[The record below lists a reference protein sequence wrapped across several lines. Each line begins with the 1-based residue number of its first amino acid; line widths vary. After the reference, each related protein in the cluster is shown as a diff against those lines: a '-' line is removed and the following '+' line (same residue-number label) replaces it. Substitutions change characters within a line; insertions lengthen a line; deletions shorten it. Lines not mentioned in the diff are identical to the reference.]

1 MKPLTRVKFTNLDK
15 VLYPSLRVTKAQV
28 IEYYIRVAPRIL
40 GFLAGR
46 PVVRTRF
53 PNGVHNEGFYEKDVP
68 TGTPPWVR
76 TFKRWSETAE
86 RSISYV
92 VCDEL
97 DTLIW
102 LANLAALELHVTLS
116 KAESYETPD
125 LVLFDVDP
133 EPPLGFKEAV
143 DVALTLKETLD
154 ALGFEAY
161 PKTSGKKGLHLLIP
175 ILDGYSYR
183 QTREFVHRIGVH
195 LARQSDIVVS
205 ERSRSQ
211 EPGTVY
217 IDYLQN
223 SSGRTMVCPYSLRA
237 EPGATVSTPVA
248 WEELMVLDPENL
260 NVFSVQDREMDP
272 WEGFW
277 ENKQRLEVKK

>member
-1 MKPLTRVKFTNLDK
+1 METLTKVRFTNLDK
-15 VLYPSLRVTKAQV
+15 VIYPSLGVTKTQV
-28 IEYYIRVAPRIL
+28 IEYYIRVAPRML
-40 GFLAGR
+40 QFLKGR

-53 PNGVHNEGFYEKDVP
+53 PDGVHKGGFYEKDAPVGKP
-68 TGTPPWVR
+68 SWVR
-76 TFKRWSETAE
+76 TFKRWSESAE
-86 RSISYV
+86 RNINYV

-97 DTLIW
+97 DTLLW
-102 LANLAALELHVTLS
+102 LANLASLELHITLS
-116 KAESYETPD
+116 RAEAYESPD
-125 LVLFDVDP
+125 LVLFDIDP
-133 EPPLGFKEAV
+133 EPPLGFQEAV
-143 DVALTLKETLD
+143 DIAFTLNETLD
-154 ALGFEAY
+154 KLGFKAY

-175 ILDGYSYR
+175 LEDGYSYR
-183 QTREFVHRIGVH
+183 QTREFVHRIGIH

-205 ERSRSQ
+205 ERSQSQ

-237 EPGATVSTPVA
+237 EPGATVSTPVT
-248 WEELMVLDPENL
+248 WEELVDLKPENL

-277 ENKQRLEVKK
+277 ESRHRLEVK